1 MSPYLSIGIM
11 FSLALL
17 QTTVMPRITVLG
29 VHPDLVLM
37 AVVAW
42 SVLRGSREGMVWAL
56 IGGIVM
62 DLFSAAPFG
71 ISTLTLLIIS
81 FASGL
86 GQASFFRIDLL
97 VPIMVIV
104 PATLV
109 YQLCLA
115 GLLSLLTGAAGWGTR
130 LGQVILPTILV
141 NSASMTFVYML
152 ARLLHQRTHRE
163 EVAW

>member
-1 MSPYLSIGIM
+1 M

-17 QTTVMPRITVLG
+17 QATVMPHIRVLG

-42 SVLRGSREGMVWAL
+42 SVLRGSQEGMVWAL
-56 IGGIVM
+56 IGGVVM

-71 ISTLTLLIIS
+71 ISTLALLIIG
-81 FASGL
+81 FVSGL

-97 VPIMVIV
+97 VPIVVIV

-109 YQLCLA
+109 YQLCIA
-115 GLLSLLTGAAGWGTR
+115 GLLSLLTGASGWGTR
-130 LGQVILPTILV
+130 FAQIILPSILV
-141 NSASMTFVYML
+141 NSVGMTLVYAL
-152 ARLLHQRTHRE
+152 VRLVHQRTRRE
-163 EVAW
+163 EMAW

>member
-1 MSPYLSIGIM
+1 MSPYLSVGIM

-42 SVLRGSREGMVWAL
+42 SVLRGSKEGMVWAA
-56 IGGIVM
+56 IGGVVM

-71 ISTLTLLIIS
+71 ISTLTLLIIG
-81 FASGL
+81 FVSGL

-97 VPIMVIV
+97 IPIAVIV

-109 YQLCLA
+109 YQLCIA
-115 GLLSLLTGAAGWGTR
+115 GMLSLLTGAAGWGTR

-141 NSASMTFVYML
+141 NSVGMIFVYVL
-152 ARLLHQRTHRE
+152 VRLVHQRTHRE
-163 EVAW
+163 EMAW

>member
-17 QTTVMPRITVLG
+17 QATVMPHITVLG

-37 AVVAW
+37 VVVAW
-42 SVLRGSREGMVWAL
+42 SVLRGSKEGMVWAL
-56 IGGIVM
+56 IGGVVM

-71 ISTLTLLIIS
+71 ISTLALLIVG

-97 VPIMVIV
+97 VPIVVIV
-104 PATLV
+104 PATLA
-109 YQLCLA
+109 YQLCIA
-115 GLLSLLTGAAGWGTR
+115 GLLTLLTGAVGWGTR
-130 LGQVILPTILV
+130 FGQIILPSILV
-141 NSASMTFVYML
+141 NSVGMILVYVL
-152 ARLLHQRTHRE
+152 TRWLHRRTRRE
-163 EVAW
+163 EIAW

>member
-56 IGGIVM
+56 IGGVVI

-97 VPIMVIV
+97 VPIMIIV

-109 YQLCLA
+109 YQLIIA
-115 GLLSLLTGAAGWGTR
+115 GLLSLLTGAPGWGTR
-130 LGQVILPTILV
+130 LGQIILPTILV
-141 NSASMTFVYML
+141 NSVGMTLVYIL
-152 ARLLHQRTHRE
+152 ARQLHQRTHRE
-163 EVAW
+163 EMAW